1 MVLSKRLR
9 FTIIMLIGLFC
20 STPSLSQENRISYN
34 NQELFLSGANL
45 AWLDFA
51 RDIGPGETR
60 YDEFADLML
69 QMHDEGG
76 NALRWWLHTNGTNS
90 PAFDSNHF
98 VSSPGAGTIADLRTV
113 LDLAWERE
121 IGLKLCL
128 WSFDMLRLSNSS
140 NVLTRNRLLL
150 TDTTYTQTYID
161 NALIPM
167 VDSLQGHPAI
177 IAWEIF
183 NEPEGMSDEFGW
195 SNIDHVAM
203 ADIQRFINLTA
214 GAIRR
219 TDPDAQVTSGAWS
232 FLSMTDS
239 IGIAK
244 SQFAIDLSAL
254 PAQKKAD
261 IEERFAAKYGFPLS
275 LPEIIEHFQTVSEEQ
290 TGNYYADDSLIAA
303 GGDSLGVLDFYS
315 VHYYDW
321 GGTAISPFH
330 WSAGFWQLEKPV
342 VIAEFDMIETFGIAK
357 EDLFERLHLFGY
369 AGALPWA
376 WTDPNFSTQEDMLA
390 GMRSM
395 WENHRDDVDVL
406 GIGGDWPQITI
417 ISPDS
422 NAVFPDSADV
432 EIIAEAFDNDGTI
445 TLVEF
450 FASDTLKIGEA
461 DTLPY
466 SVVWSDIIPET
477 YTLTAVAT
485 DNQGHERRSNAVII
499 SVGTPATVRLEAE
512 NAALQGSPSVAN
524 SPTASAGRY
533 VTMQQSGT
541 ITWTVSNAPRDDIY
555 RLNFIYKTPFGM
567 KNQYINING
576 ARVAELTF
584 DSPNEWGEIALDVN
598 LQQGMNTIQMELFWG
613 WMDLDYL
620 AVPSDIEVTA
630 ISQSPS
636 APPGRFA
643 LHQNYPNPFNPVTTI
658 EYQIAAT
665 GNVKLEI
672 FNILGQKVATLV
684 NRRQLPGSYQLV
696 FNGRDLASGIY
707 FYRLTSGKFI
717 EQKRLILSK

>member
-1 MVLSKRLR
+1 MVLSKRRR
-9 FTIIMLIGLFC
+9 FTTIMLVSFFC
-20 STPSLSQENRISYN
+20 FTAALSQTNRISYN

-45 AWLDFA
+45 AWMDFA

-60 YDEFADLML
+60 YDEFADVML

-76 NALRWWLHTNGTNS
+76 NALRWWLHTNGTSS
-90 PAFDSNHF
+90 PAFAGNHF
-98 VSSPGAGTIADLRTV
+98 VVGPGAGTITDLRTV

-150 TDTTYTQTYID
+150 TDTTYTHTYID

-167 VDSLQGHPAI
+167 VDSLKGHPGI

-183 NEPEGMSDEFGW
+183 NEPEGMSEEFGW
-195 SNIDHVAM
+195 SNIDHVPM

-214 GAIRR
+214 AAIRR

-244 SQFAIDLSAL
+244 TQIAADLDAL
-254 PAQKKAD
+254 PAGKKAD
-261 IEERFAAKYGFPLS
+261 IEDRFAAKYGIPLS
-275 LPEIIEHFQTVSEEQ
+275 VAEIIDHFQAASEEQ

-303 GGDSLGVLDFYS
+303 GGDSLGILDFYS

-342 VIAEFDMIETFGIAK
+342 VIAEFDLIETFGIPK

-390 GMRSM
+390 GMRTL

-417 ISPDS
+417 VSPDS
-422 NAVFPDSADV
+422 NAVFPDSAAV
-432 EIIAEAFDNDGTI
+432 EIVAEAFDNDGAI
-445 TLVEF
+445 SLVEF

-466 SVVWSDIIPET
+466 SVIWNDIVPET

-485 DNQGHERRSNAVII
+485 DNQGHQRRSNAVII
-499 SVGTPATVRLEAE
+499 SVGTPATVRMEAE
-512 NAALQGSPSVAN
+512 HAALQGTPSVAN
-524 SPTASAGRY
+524 SATASGGKY
-533 VTMQQSGT
+533 VTMQQTGT
-541 ITWTVSNAPRDDIY
+541 ITWTVSNAPREDAY
-555 RLNFIYKTPFGM
+555 RLEFIYKTPFGM

-584 DSPNEWGEIALDVN
+584 DSPNDWEKIALDVD
-598 LQQGMNTIQMELFWG
+598 LRQGMNTIQMELHWG

-630 ISQSPS
+630 ISQSPE
-636 APPGRFA
+636 AAPGRFA
-643 LHQNYPNPFNPVTTI
+643 LQQNYPNPFNPLTTI
-658 EYQIAAT
+658 EYEIAAT
-665 GNVKLEI
+665 GNVKLEV

-684 NRRQLPGSYQLV
+684 NRRQLPGAYQLV
-696 FNGRDLASGIY
+696 FDGKTLASGIY
-707 FYRLTSGKFI
+707 FYRLTSGEFTA
-717 EQKRLILSK
+717 QKRLILTK